1 MGQYSAKQVS
11 TIEIEQ
17 YIPLVHKVVNQ
28 LNTSSSMIL
37 DRDDLVSIGMLG
49 LMDAYRRYD
58 PSKNVDF
65 EGYAKLR
72 VRGTI
77 IDEMRKT
84 GAVTR
89 RQTTALKQF
98 LTVTEQL
105 QETLLRAPTDE
116 EVREALGWTSQEL
129 FKNYE
134 AMNMMSTVSLE
145 GLVVNSEDEE
155 LSDRSLLLK
164 DPSETALQKLERES
178 QREPL
183 NQAIKLLKP
192 KEQQLLQLHY
202 VEGFN
207 FQEISEVLGVSP
219 SRVSQIYRQ
228 AIASLRLYVK
238 K

>member
-1 MGQYSAKQVS
+1 MGQYSVKQVS
-11 TIEIEQ
+11 TMEIEQ

-89 RQTTALKQF
+89 RQTAALKQF
-98 LTVTEQL
+98 LKATEKL
-105 QETLLRAPTDE
+105 QEELLRTPTDE
-116 EVREALGWTSQEL
+116 EVREALGWTAQEL
-129 FKNYE
+129 SKNYE
-134 AMNMMSTVSLE
+134 AMNMMSMVSLD
-145 GLVVNSEDEE
+145 GLVVNDKDEE
-155 LSDRSLLLK
+155 VSDMTLLLR
-164 DPSETALQKLERES
+164 DQSESVLEKLERES
-178 QREPL
+178 QRDIL
-183 NQAIKLLKP
+183 SQAVQRLKP
-192 KEQQLLQLHY
+192 REQQLLQLHY
-202 VEGFN
+202 VEGLN
-207 FQEISEVLGVSP
+207 FQEISEVLEVSP
-219 SRVSQIYRQ
+219 SRISQIYRQ
-228 AIASLRLYVK
+228 AISSLRLYVK

>member
-1 MGQYSAKQVS
+1 MGQYSAKKVS
-11 TIEIEQ
+11 TMDIEQ

-49 LMDAYRRYD
+49 LMDAYHRYD

-89 RQTTALKQF
+89 RQTAAMKQF
-98 LTVTEQL
+98 IQATECL
-105 QETLLRAPTDE
+105 QEKLLRAPTDE
-116 EVREALGWTSQEL
+116 EVRHELGWTSQEL
-129 FKNYE
+129 SKNYE
-134 AMNMMSTVSLE
+134 AINMMSTVSLD
-145 GLVVNSEDEE
+145 GLVVNDKDE
-155 LSDRSLLLK
+155 SVNDMTLLLK
-164 DPSETALQKLERES
+164 DQGETALQKLERAD
-178 QREPL
+178 QQALL
-183 NQAIKLLKP
+183 NQAIKQLKP

-202 VEGFN
+202 VEGLN
-207 FQEISEVLGVSP
+207 FQEISEVLGVTP
-219 SRVSQIYRQ
+219 SRISQIYRQ